1 MYFIIV
7 VRLHSKHITMS
18 TPTTTTNLTVSAPL
32 PAKPKSKLP
41 ILPPSKKT
49 AKNLSLASSLTKQSK
64 LLEKLETTDRSLE
77 KAVASLYIPHKLE
90 DLPSSGLPPN
100 HLPGSDEH
108 RKSLL
113 QLYDNWRAEVIAGD
127 TAPYFENLTAYLGHK
142 YGLGKHMLHFHAEE
156 DYSSGR
162 ESQEED
168 EDEKPWFSENC
179 YVFKVAY
186 MGGDGIHICYEAIKE
201 LEMILTVWFKKS
213 FFTELNH
220 PKNANNEGTY
230 VCAEIDIRKLPPSA
244 GSNTSEE
251 S

>member
-1 MYFIIV
+1 MF
-7 VRLHSKHITMS
+7 
-18 TPTTTTNLTVSAPL
+18 APMF
-32 PAKPKSKLP
+32 SKLQED
-41 ILPPSKKT
+41 
-49 AKNLSLASSLTKQSK
+49 LTKQSK
-64 LLEKLETTDRSLE
+64 LLKELETQARLAEPDTLNHTTSFSLE
-77 KAVASLYIPHKLE
+77 KAVAPLYVPHKLE
-90 DLPSSGLPPN
+90 DLPSSGLHPS
-100 HLPGSDEH
+100 HLPGSDEY

-220 PKNANNEGTY
+220 PRNANNEGTY
-230 VCAEIDIRKLPPSA
+230 VCAEIDIRKLSPFT